1 MLPSDKKDRNV
12 RFITRVLLGV
22 KLLLEYIVSY
32 IKTAYLPVMSSIIT
46 IHRLLLASP
55 NVILSLIGGVDF
67 SFSVVTVFAAVVSCS
82 QIAWINSRAY
92 SVTSGLVVC
101 LKMWQRAVGRSSD
114 FNKYGYEDSSS
125 ARQFKN
131 DKQLLNTASFVFV
144 SVIVSATTS
153 IKPSLPSNQ
162 DLNLH

>member
-1 MLPSDKKDRNV
+1 MT
-12 RFITRVLLGV
+12 RFAI
-22 KLLLEYIVSY
+22 KLLLEYIFNNIQAS
-32 IKTAYLPVMSSIIT
+32 YLPVMSSIIT
-46 IHRLLLASP
+46 IHRLLLARP
-55 NVILSLIGGVDF
+55 NVMLSLVAGVDF
-67 SFSVVTVFAAVVSCS
+67 SFPAVTVFAAVLSCS

-114 FNKYGYEDSSS
+114 LNKQGYEDSSS

-162 DLNLH
+162 DLNIH

>member
-1 MLPSDKKDRNV
+1 MLPSDKKDRNG

-22 KLLLEYIVSY
+22 LLVEYIVSY

-114 FNKYGYEDSSS
+114 FNK
-125 ARQFKN
+125 
-131 DKQLLNTASFVFV
+131 
-144 SVIVSATTS
+144 
-153 IKPSLPSNQ
+153 
-162 DLNLH
+162 